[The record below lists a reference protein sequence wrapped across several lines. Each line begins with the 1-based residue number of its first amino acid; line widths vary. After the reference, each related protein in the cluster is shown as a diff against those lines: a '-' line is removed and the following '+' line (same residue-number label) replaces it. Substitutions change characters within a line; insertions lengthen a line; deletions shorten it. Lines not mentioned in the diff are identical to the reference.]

1 VKVSIITPTYNSAR
15 TIGDTLSSVAC
26 QHWPSIEHIIIDGAS
41 KDDTL
46 SIVRTYPHVSQ
57 LISEPDAGIYDAMN
71 KGIQRA
77 TGDLIGILNSDD
89 FYTHP
94 LVLQKVIETMERSG
108 AESCYADLEYVSPEA
123 PERVVRNWKSG
134 NYKPNYF
141 YFGWMPPHPTFFVR
155 REVYHRLGLFDTRL
169 RTSADYELMLR
180 FLFKNGISVCYL
192 PDVIVRMRT
201 GGVSNGS
208 VANRLRANREDREA
222 WRINGLK
229 PRFYTFYMKPLSK
242 IRQFL

>member
-1 VKVSIITPTYNSAR
+1 MKISIITPTFNSAR
-15 TIGDTLSSVAC
+15 TIADTLSSVAC
-26 QHWPSIEHIIIDGAS
+26 QTWPSIEHIIIDGAS
-41 KDDTL
+41 KDQTI
-46 SIVRTYPHVSQ
+46 SIVNEFPHVSHVV
-57 LISEPDAGIYDAMN
+57 SEPDAGIYDAMN
-71 KGIQRA
+71 KGIRKA

-94 LVLQKVIETMERSG
+94 MVLQKVMETMERSG
-108 AESCYADLEYVSPEA
+108 TESCYADLEYVNPNA
-123 PERVVRNWKSG
+123 PEKVVRNWKSG
-134 NYKPNYF
+134 NYDPNHF

-155 REVYHRLGLFDTRL
+155 REIYERLGLFDTRL

-192 PDVIVRMRT
+192 EDVIVRMRT
-201 GGVSNGS
+201 GGVSNGT